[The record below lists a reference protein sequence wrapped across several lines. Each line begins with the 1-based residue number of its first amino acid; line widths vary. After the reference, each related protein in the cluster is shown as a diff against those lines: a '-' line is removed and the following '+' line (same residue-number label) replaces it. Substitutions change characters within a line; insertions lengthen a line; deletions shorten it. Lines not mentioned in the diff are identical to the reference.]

1 MIFKFSCEPN
11 SNDLKMKEI
20 IINYVNDALLIVK
33 EKTGKYVTIDKVVFC
48 DEIRSLGL
56 ASRKDDKF
64 IISISMKYK
73 ADSSA
78 LRETVFHEVAHIAD
92 YVLFKKWGHGKT
104 WKHIMKQWFNMSPM
118 ACASVEKCAEAGIAP
133 RKIKR
138 HKRHLVVCSSC
149 NHNFL
154 LTSVKF
160 KKLSN
165 FACSGV
171 NCRGKQHKLLPTGKI
186 VDING

>member
-1 MIFKFSCEPN
+1 MNFKFSCEPN
-11 SNDLKMKEI
+11 SNDLMMKEL
-20 IINYVNDALLIVK
+20 IINYVGDALAIIKQRTGIV
-33 EKTGKYVTIDKVVFC
+33 VNIDEVIFC

-56 ASRKDDKF
+56 ASLNGGKHT
-64 IISISMKYK
+64 ISISMKYK

-92 YVLFKKWGHGKT
+92 NVLYKKWGHGKT
-104 WKHIMKQWFNMSPM
+104 WKYIMKHFFNLSPM
-118 ACASVEKCAEAGIAP
+118 AMASIEKCAEAGIAP

-154 LTSVKF
+154 LTSAKF

-165 FACSGV
+165 FVCSGV
-171 NCRGKQHKLLPTGKI
+171 NCRGKQHKLLPTGKR